1 MDHKLLIVLNKA
13 DQFRKIH
20 DFARAYGSLCWNL
33 SKVIPRKD
41 LPRIYT
47 MCLPVADAAT
57 NAPPASLQD
66 LHTAREDVVAE
77 VRKAPARRMDNI
89 ITHLHD
95 AVSQLH
101 MHATILHDVRQR
113 YSKFYW
119 QSKWQEL
126 GVAFTGTSLTIL
138 LTVYAN
144 GVVPLEITG
153 AILGTTILGTG
164 GLMWYHGVQ
173 LQEWERQ
180 ACTVEELSAAF
191 QRTHARSVSD
201 GDEYSAA
208 VWQRVRDPLRT
219 SLEQQP
225 ISEVPSISKS
235 DLARLKTIMD
245 EEIPALRRQTSPD
258 HYGKEDDKDKSG
270 TKPAESSL

>member
-1 MDHKLLIVLNKA
+1 MLYYSLGKTHAFHFFLL
-13 DQFRKIH
+13 
-20 DFARAYGSLCWNL
+20 
-33 SKVIPRKD
+33 KD

-47 MCLPVADAAT
+47 MCLPVDGASSK
-57 NAPPASLQD
+57 APPASLQD

-77 VRKAPARRMDNI
+77 VRKAPARRMDNV

-101 MHATILHDVRQR
+101 MHATILQDVRQR

-126 GVAFTGTSLTIL
+126 GLAFTGASLTTI
-138 LTVYAN
+138 LTVYAS
-144 GVVPLEITG
+144 GMVPLEITG

-164 GLMWYHGVQ
+164 GLIWYHGVQ

-180 ACTVEELSAAF
+180 ASTVEELSAAF
-191 QRTHARSVSD
+191 QRTHARAVSE
-201 GDEYSAA
+201 GDEYTAA
-208 VWQRVRDPLRT
+208 MWQRVRDPIRM

-225 ISEVPSISKS
+225 ISQFSNISKS
-235 DLARLKTIMD
+235 DLDGLKSIIET
-245 EEIPALRRQTSPD
+245 EIPTLRRETSPT
-258 HYGKEDDKDKSG
+258 HYGKE
-270 TKPAESSL
+270 